1 MLVFPDRS
9 DYRQT
14 AALYRFYI
22 NGCRRF
28 RWSKIRIKLGQ
39 ICNFYI
45 SRLYKTTYKLGKPF
59 LLFR

>member
-45 SRLYKTTYKLGKPF
+45 SR
-59 LLFR
+59 